1 MPSELALRNRLRN
14 WISLSINRD
23 VPSSLLILS
32 SALISR
38 SQLRLE
44 QEYGASA
51 LQAETLRARINEL
64 DQLILKRTQQRQE
77 VQQKLDLLLEAQN
90 EVDEASSILH
100 QRTEGGGQDQYV
112 EEEEIRSVLV
122 ELEAIPDD
130 VAEAEAEALEDAEM
144 RNANRNGR
152 TKSDAN
158 GPALLDYISDYEPE
172 DILLVR
178 EIFHKY
184 QDGNNSKELLRE
196 IMIEALEVVT
206 GDNTYE
212 EGLWEEMVESY
223 LLGHDATAERLSWA
237 RFLADVSDLHRSVD
251 VVQSDDFA
259 SEKRLRESRELIASR
274 TRAIAQ
280 IEGILSE
287 NPEEVVAESRSK
299 KNDAARM

>member
-90 EVDEASSILH
+90 EVGDASSMLH
-100 QRTEGGGQDQYV
+100 PHTEGDEHDKLV
-112 EEEEIRSVLV
+112 EEEEIRGVLV

-130 VAEAEAEALEDAEM
+130 VAEAEAEA
-144 RNANRNGR
+144 
-152 TKSDAN
+152 
-158 GPALLDYISDYEPE
+158 I
-172 DILLVR
+172 
-178 EIFHKY
+178 
-184 QDGNNSKELLRE
+184 
-196 IMIEALEVVT
+196 
-206 GDNTYE
+206 
-212 EGLWEEMVESY
+212 
-223 LLGHDATAERLSWA
+223 
-237 RFLADVSDLHRSVD
+237 
-251 VVQSDDFA
+251 
-259 SEKRLRESRELIASR
+259 
-274 TRAIAQ
+274 RAF
-280 IEGILSE
+280 
-287 NPEEVVAESRSK
+287 
-299 KNDAARM
+299 